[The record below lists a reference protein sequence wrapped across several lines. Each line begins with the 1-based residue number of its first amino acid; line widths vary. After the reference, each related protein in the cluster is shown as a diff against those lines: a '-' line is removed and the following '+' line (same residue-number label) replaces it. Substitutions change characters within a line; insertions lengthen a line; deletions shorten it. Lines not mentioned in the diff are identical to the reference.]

1 MKQMHLA
8 ASLCAALL
16 AASVSPATAAD
27 DPAATPQ
34 QVNVPRQRVGDLIV
48 QGSVAPAWLVPAL
61 GAPQVQRPPAVLT
74 PDTAPPPRS
83 GNAPAARMGSSQ
95 WRERIEAL
103 QAEIETRRGDLA
115 QARESL
121 ITAVNDEAKE
131 AQEQYLAAQ
140 RRAEDMKR
148 QAERAAA
155 LATAARPAPPP
166 APATVPAA
174 SAVAASPANA
184 PAEIVFALRKADRT
198 MAAALARWAEE
209 ARQPVLWEA
218 KDLPVSFE
226 DSYAMALPDAV
237 FKVVTALNTAGEDL
251 LMCEY
256 RNRVV
261 RVVPSAWTCRINRN
275 IQQNS
280 ADGAAK

>member
-1 MKQMHLA
+1 
-8 ASLCAALL
+8 
-16 AASVSPATAAD
+16 
-27 DPAATPQ
+27 
-34 QVNVPRQRVGDLIV
+34 
-48 QGSVAPAWLVPAL
+48 
-61 GAPQVQRPPAVLT
+61 
-74 PDTAPPPRS
+74 
-83 GNAPAARMGSSQ
+83 MGSSQ

-166 APATVPAA
+166 APAPAPATVPAA

-198 MAAALARWAEE
+198 MAAALARYRATG
-209 ARQPVLWEA
+209 QY
-218 KDLPVSFE
+218 
-226 DSYAMALPDAV
+226 DSRKLA
-237 FKVVTALNTAGEDL
+237 
-251 LMCEY
+251 
-256 RNRVV
+256 
-261 RVVPSAWTCRINRN
+261 
-275 IQQNS
+275 
-280 ADGAAK
+280 